1 MACFLP
7 VLLSVF
13 LTLAHALSLNDAK
26 SAGLSHFRSECAIQ
40 QSLMPELLSALQA
53 KDFSRSIVAYTAA
66 RPPYEQI
73 ETLAHVFPD
82 LDAAIDARPY
92 VYGTGE
98 DDPNFA
104 GFHLLE
110 RHIFRDQDLTASYE
124 VGLALNE
131 SINALCDVLLDES
144 KFTPADSWKG
154 ALALAIE
161 VPAKKVASE
170 EETWSDLSL
179 MIFRN
184 NFRGLWSQVEPYFK
198 TELATEKAVMIA
210 KGRYKEVQAVL
221 NKIDPKN
228 DFFTNAGTARPYS
241 TVTLPERKT
250 IIDAAYKLY
259 DALVVV
265 RDEVVPVV
273 AEEEGDEEGEEVPT
287 LDTDKYKKET
297 AAGVAYFAEL
307 CRDQERLLGPI
318 DAAIAA
324 GDLAAAQRAYEVA
337 RPPYEQIETMA
348 PSFLVLDRKIDAR
361 PYALPL
367 GERDPEWQGFHKL
380 ERELFRE
387 LDLSNT
393 KDTMTT
399 LRGSIESL
407 CTALEDEPERFSAEQ
422 TWEGLLA
429 LAFEVP
435 AKKISSEEETWSD
448 LSVMIFRENVK
459 GVQALFEPFKPR
471 MPADVAAKV
480 DRGFEMIKS
489 FIIYVV
495 DIGNPWEGTKFRK
508 YSELKVWERK
518 AFSDMF
524 YEYGRALQ
532 EAYDSLL

>member
-1 MACFLP
+1 
-7 VLLSVF
+7 
-13 LTLAHALSLNDAK
+13 
-26 SAGLSHFRSECAIQ
+26 
-40 QSLMPELLSALQA
+40 MPELLSALQA
-53 KDFSRSIVAYTAA
+53 RDFSRSVVAYTAA

-98 DDPNFA
+98 DDPGFA

-110 RHIFRDQDLTASYE
+110 RHLFRDQDLTASYD
-124 VGLALNE
+124 VGLALNG
-131 SINALCDVLLDES
+131 SVNALCDVLLDEN
-144 KFTPADSWKG
+144 KFAPADSWKG

-198 TELATEKAVMIA
+198 TGLATEKAIMIA
-210 KGRYKEVQAVL
+210 KGRYKQAQAVL
-221 NKIDPKN
+221 SKIDPEN
-228 DFFTNAGTARPYS
+228 DFFTNAGTAKPYS
-241 TVTLPERKT
+241 TVTLAERKA

-259 DALVVV
+259 DALVVI
-265 RDEVVPVV
+265 RDQVVPLVPE
-273 AEEEGDEEGEEVPT
+273 AESDEEGEEVPT
-287 LDTDKYKKET
+287 LDTEKYRKET

-307 CRDQERLLGPI
+307 CRKQERLLGPI
-318 DAAIAA
+318 DDAIAA
-324 GDLAAAQRAYEVA
+324 GDLAAVQRAYEVA
-337 RPPYEQIETMA
+337 RLPYEQIETMA
-348 PSFLVLDRKIDAR
+348 PSFVELDRKIDAR

-387 LDLSNT
+387 LDLSNS
-393 KDTMTT
+393 KETMKM

-407 CTALEDEPERFSAEQ
+407 CTALDDEPERFSAEQ
-422 TWEGLLA
+422 SWEGLLA

-459 GVQALFEPFKPR
+459 GVQALFDPFKPR
-471 MPADVAAKV
+471 MPAAVAARV
-480 DRGFEMIKS
+480 ERGFEMIKS
-489 FIIYVV
+489 FIVYVA
-495 DIGNPWEGTKFRK
+495 DNSNPWEGTNFRK
-508 YSELKVWERK
+508 YSELEVWERK
-518 AFSDMF
+518 AFNDMF

-532 EAYDSLL
+532 EAYHSLL